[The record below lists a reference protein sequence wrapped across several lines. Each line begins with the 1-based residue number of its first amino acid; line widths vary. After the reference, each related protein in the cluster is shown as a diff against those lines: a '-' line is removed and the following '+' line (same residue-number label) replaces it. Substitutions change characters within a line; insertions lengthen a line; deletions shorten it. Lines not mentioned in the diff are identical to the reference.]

1 MAVGCNHIRKV
12 APVRASARGART
24 HLSLLDLGYPVQGC
38 DPVQG
43 CWVEDFGVGAVLAFR
58 HGRVCRWPHCCEP
71 PEKKWFSSF
80 GKPHQGQPHSGL
92 RRENVVT
99 LMRLSDRI
107 AIRTALRHYRK
118 PTVGSHD
125 HPMMVH
131 SRISCTY
138 LWGECCRSRCRTNMA
153 HVRQ

>member
-1 MAVGCNHIRKV
+1 MMKKAGLHTSDMMTASRFVTRTNPSDGRHLCPPEGCKHIRKV

-24 HLSLLDLGYPVQGC
+24 QSSLLDLGYPVQGC

-71 PEKKWFSSF
+71 HGKKSFASF

-107 AIRTALRHYRK
+107 AIRAALRPYR
-118 PTVGSHD
+118 
-125 HPMMVH
+125 
-131 SRISCTY
+131 
-138 LWGECCRSRCRTNMA
+138 
-153 HVRQ
+153 